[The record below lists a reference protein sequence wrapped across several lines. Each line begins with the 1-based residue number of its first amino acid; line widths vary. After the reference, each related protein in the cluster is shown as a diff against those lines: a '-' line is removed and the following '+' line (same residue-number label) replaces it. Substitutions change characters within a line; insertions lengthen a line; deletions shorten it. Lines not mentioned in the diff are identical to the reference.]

1 MSGTALPESVFVMLA
16 ESVIFAMYAVG
27 LVLLKYT
34 VSAQPAAF
42 AVLAGSCVLVA
53 AIQILAA
60 SLSVFFPHSLRE
72 SVVVLM
78 QVSWHWILA
87 LNVNYVTFHVLLMTA
102 PATSR
107 TLFFRMFY
115 TVSVHQKQH
124 EYVTNMHFTVGLA
137 VLLFFTVI
145 TTVVYTLTKNRL
157 SATQPPSDVSRL
169 ATMASATSLFTQYS
183 MYLFQARI
191 CANAEDC
198 RVELMYAVIS
208 RDFSAWKNA
217 SVYAAV
223 LLSVDVL
230 CFVLWERRRNG
241 TTGVSACIM
250 YAAIRLG
257 GTACYFVVILV
268 LFDTPLPSLQIYNYV
283 LGGLMLVA
291 NAFGITRFVRFQG
304 EPRGPA
310 PGPGMQS
317 LASSRKDT
325 LKREPLDTATHEEM
339 PDNYINVGT
348 RQTRL
353 RRKIARKNA

>member
-1 MSGTALPESVFVMLA
+1 MSGTVLPESVFVMLA

-34 VSAQPAAF
+34 MGAQPAAF
-42 AVLAGSCVLVA
+42 AVLAGSCVLVT
-53 AIQILAA
+53 AIQILAV
-60 SLSVFFPHSLRE
+60 SLSVFFPHRLRE
-72 SVVVLM
+72 SVVSLM

-87 LNVNYVTFHVLLMTA
+87 LTANYATFHVLLLTG
-102 PATSR
+102 PTNSR
-107 TLFFRMFY
+107 ILFFRMFY

-124 EYVTNMHFTVGLA
+124 EYVTNLHFTVGLA
-137 VLLFFTVI
+137 VLLFFTAI
-145 TTVVYTLTKNRL
+145 TTVLYTLTKNRL

-169 ATMASATSLFTQYS
+169 VTMASATSLFTQYS
-183 MYLFQARI
+183 MFLFQARV

-198 RVELMYAVIS
+198 RVELMDAVIS
-208 RDFSAWKNA
+208 RDFSVWRNA

-241 TTGVSACIM
+241 TTGLSACIL
-250 YAAIRLG
+250 YATIRLG
-257 GTACYFVVILV
+257 GTACYFIVILV
-268 LFDTPLPSLQIYNYV
+268 LFDTPLHSLQIYNYV

-291 NAFGITRFVRFQG
+291 NAVGITRFIRFQG

-310 PGPGMQS
+310 PGPAIQS
-317 LASSRKDT
+317 LTGNRKDM
-325 LKREPLDTATHEEM
+325 LKREPVDTITHEDM

-353 RRKIARKNA
+353 RRKVIRKNA